1 MAISSRKLSHK
12 YLLDFMIRSYR
23 NKGAKDAD
31 ILHFIAIGELN
42 KEDFETITG
51 KPYPEDANSS
61 AGSNTSDSRGNS
73 SSASSSTGSAGSTA
87 SSNASE
93 SQSSTAN
100 SSDSGATSKDNSSK
114 GSTTTEK
121 SNDSK

>member
-1 MAISSRKLSHK
+1 MAISGRKLSHK

-42 KEDFETITG
+42 KEDFEEITG
-51 KPYPEDANSS
+51 KPYPEDTNSTPSS
-61 AGSNTSDSRGNS
+61 AGSNTSDSKGNS

-87 SSNASE
+87 SS
-93 SQSSTAN
+93 SS
-100 SSDSGATSKDNSSK
+100 SGSGATSKDNSSK

>member
-1 MAISSRKLSHK
+1 MAIASRKLSHK

-51 KPYPEDANSS
+51 KPYPEDTNSTPSS
-61 AGSNTSDSRGNS
+61 AGSNTSDSKGNS

-87 SSNASE
+87 SSSSSE
-93 SQSSTAN
+93 SQSSTAD
-100 SSDSGATSKDNSSK
+100 SSGSDSSSK
-114 GSTTTEK
+114 GSTTAKK

>member
-61 AGSNTSDSRGNS
+61 AGSNTSDSKGNS

-87 SSNASE
+87 SSNVSE
-93 SQSSTAN
+93 SQSSTADSS
-100 SSDSGATSKDNSSK
+100 SSDSSSK
-114 GSTTTEK
+114 GSATTKK

>member
-51 KPYPEDANSS
+51 KPYPEDTNSTPSS
-61 AGSNTSDSRGNS
+61 AGSNTSDSKGNS
-73 SSASSSTGSAGSTA
+73 SSASSSTGSAGSTV
-87 SSNASE
+87 SSSSSE
-93 SQSSTAN
+93 SQSSTAD
-100 SSDSGATSKDNSSK
+100 SSDSDGSSK
-114 GSTTTEK
+114 ATKK